1 MNTQANSHGAPR
13 RIVILGSTG
22 SIGRSALDVVRAH
35 RERFEVVGL
44 AAGSNAQL
52 LAEQIAE
59 FRPKVA
65 ALQHTAAA
73 QAIQTDG
80 AGTKLLTGDAGVA
93 DVAGCGAD
101 VVLCGVVGAA
111 GLEGVLRAIDSG
123 ATIALA
129 NKEPLVMAGGLIMAR
144 ARERGV
150 QVLPVDSE
158 HNALFQCLEGRR
170 LEEVRTVY
178 LTASG
183 GPLYRKDPMTF
194 DAMTPEQAIKHPT
207 WDMGAK
213 ISVDSATLMNKGLEV
228 IEAMHLFNLPLEK
241 LQVIIHPQSL
251 VHGLV
256 EFIDGHFLAHIG
268 VTDMKLP
275 IQFALTWPERVECPV
290 KRLNLAAMGAIT
302 FDDPDFEA
310 FPCLTCAF
318 EAARR
323 GGSVPAALNAA
334 NEEAVA
340 AFRAGRITFTGIGA
354 VVREVLDA
362 TSDGAANS
370 LDAVRA
376 ADADARLRAQRAIQR
391 SGVPSV

>member
-1 MNTQANSHGAPR
+1 MSTQAGSHGARR

-22 SIGRSALDVVRAH
+22 SIGRSALDVVRKH
-35 RERFEVVGL
+35 PSLFEVVGL

-52 LAEQIAE
+52 LADQIAE
-59 FRPKVA
+59 FGPAYA
-65 ALQHTAAA
+65 ALRQAPAA
-73 QAIQTDG
+73 QLLTVDSAK
-80 AGTKLLTGDAGVA
+80 TKFLTGDAGVA
-93 DVAGCGAD
+93 EVAGCGAD

-111 GLEGVLRAIDSG
+111 GLQGVLRAIDSG
-123 ATIALA
+123 STIALA
-129 NKEPLVMAGGLIMAR
+129 NKEPLVMAGELIMAR
-144 ARERGV
+144 ARARGV

-170 LEEVRTVY
+170 PDEVRTLY

-183 GPLYRKDPMTF
+183 GPLYRKDPATF
-194 DAMTPEQAIKHPT
+194 DEVTPEQAIKHPT
-207 WDMGAK
+207 WEMGAK

-228 IEAMHLFNLPLEK
+228 IEAMHLFDLPLDA
-241 LQVIIHPQSL
+241 LRVIIHPQSL

-290 KRLNLAAMGAIT
+290 KRLDLAAMGAIT
-302 FDDPDFEA
+302 FDNPDFEA
-310 FPCLTCAF
+310 FPCLACAF

-323 GGSVPAALNAA
+323 GGRVPAALNAA

-340 AFRAGRITFTGIGA
+340 AFRAGRISFTGIGA
-354 VVREVLDA
+354 VVREVLDE
-362 TSDGAANS
+362 TKDGTAMS
-370 LDAVRA
+370 LDEVLA
-376 ADADARLRAQRAIQR
+376 ADAEARRRAQHAIQR
-391 SGVPSV
+391 SGVRSV